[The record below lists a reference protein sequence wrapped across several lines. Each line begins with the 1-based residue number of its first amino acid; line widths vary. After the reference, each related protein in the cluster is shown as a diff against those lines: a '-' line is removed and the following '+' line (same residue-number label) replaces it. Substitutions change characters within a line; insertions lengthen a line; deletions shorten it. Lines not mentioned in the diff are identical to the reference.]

1 MQCSQE
7 LASHHYQV
15 IVCLLVTTSCLV
27 LLYINQS
34 THSLLSQHLRIAE
47 SSSAP
52 KTMCKCVPCTN
63 LICIKLS
70 GLVSRLLH
78 KMPKQHS
85 SLHHNSTPAFC
96 SLVRPVTKHRGSV
109 TGSKTQQSQR
119 LQNVGIVLPEVF
131 EEKTHRIESEKQSCL
146 RPHRKMSK
154 DDFHWVPHVSTFAI
168 KMSLSWQQLVD
179 TVQVSLVLYTARCAI
194 QNSEIL
200 GNSNILQKW
209 LDSLLCSVDESSDL
223 VRHEIHS
230 ILVDGSGECYSCESS
245 KVKLQRHLL
254 LQPKFRCF
262 MALLSRSLKSPE

>member
-7 LASHHYQV
+7 LASHHSQV

-34 THSLLSQHLRIAE
+34 THSLLSQLLRNAE

-63 LICIKLS
+63 LIGIKLS

-96 SLVRPVTKHRGSV
+96 SLVRPVTKHIGSV

-131 EEKTHRIESEKQSCL
+131 EKNT
-146 RPHRKMSK
+146 P
-154 DDFHWVPHVSTFAI
+154 
-168 KMSLSWQQLVD
+168 
-179 TVQVSLVLYTARCAI
+179 Y
-194 QNSEIL
+194 
-200 GNSNILQKW
+200 
-209 LDSLLCSVDESSDL
+209 
-223 VRHEIHS
+223 
-230 ILVDGSGECYSCESS
+230 
-245 KVKLQRHLL
+245 
-254 LQPKFRCF
+254 
-262 MALLSRSLKSPE
+262 